1 MIYIGFSFMKVIHK
15 QNTQS
20 ILICVT
26 TLLFSTVSFAQSRND
41 IIIHSAP
48 SQLKQLINQVL
59 PSHPKFTA
67 AQAKLDAVKAQY
79 DAATNAIYN
88 PEIELDGQKTTIQT
102 YTVGLS
108 QTIDW
113 GDQQGIKTQIAK
125 YHIDAS
131 QAKFKSERQQLIRDL
146 LITIGSYQNTIKL
159 AELSKQRLALMKNF
173 FELARKKFNA
183 GDLNQVEFDLA
194 QLAYSESIFNNAKI
208 FSDLINAEQT
218 YYALYGSYSL
228 SKTSLPDLSVDFKD
242 IALPSD
248 LDNFIMSLPQMR
260 LVRAN
265 VAASKESINLRQSE
279 GSADPTI
286 SIRGGKEDKESL
298 VGISISMP
306 LNVRN
311 TFSAETEEAR
321 KDYLRTE
328 KLAQQ
333 AWRDLRRDIIS
344 QTSQYQ
350 LTLKAWDQWKQY
362 GQLSLNRQLNSLKR
376 FWRAGDISTTDYL
389 VQIKQNLDT
398 QSAGLELQNTL
409 WSSWLTWLE
418 STAQIESWLQLK
430 DIRNQ

>member
-15 QNTQS
+15 QDTQR

-26 TLLFSTVSFAQSRND
+26 TLLFSTVSFAQSKND
-41 IIIHSAP
+41 INIHSAP

-59 PSHPKFTA
+59 PTHPKFTA
-67 AQAKLDAVKAQY
+67 AQAELDAVKAQY
-79 DAATNAIYN
+79 DAANNAIYN
-88 PEIELDGQKTTIQT
+88 PELELDGQKTTIQT

-113 GDQQGIKTQIAK
+113 GDQQGIKTLIAQ
-125 YHIDAS
+125 HNIDAS
-131 QAKFKSERQQLIRDL
+131 QAKFQSERQQLIRDL
-146 LITIGSYQNTIKL
+146 LIAIGNYKNSNRL
-159 AELSKQRLALMKNF
+159 ADLSNQRLALMKNF
-173 FELARKKFNA
+173 FDLAKQKYSA
-183 GDLNQVEFDLA
+183 GDLSQVELDLA

-208 FSDLINAEQT
+208 FSATSEAEQA
-218 YYALYGSYSL
+218 YYAMYGSHAL
-228 SKTSLPDLSVDFKD
+228 SKSSLPDLSIEYKD
-242 IALPSD
+242 VSIPSEI
-248 LDNFIMSLPQMR
+248 DNFIMSLPQMR

-298 VGISISMP
+298 VGITFSMP

-321 KDYLRTE
+321 KNYLQVE
-328 KLAQQ
+328 QLSQQ
-333 AWRDLRRDIIS
+333 AWRELRRDIVS

-350 LTLKAWDQWKQY
+350 LTLKAWRQWKEY
-362 GQLSLNRQLNSLKR
+362 GQQSLDRQLNLLKR
-376 FWRAGDISTTDYL
+376 LWRAGDISTTDYL

-398 QSAGLELQNTL
+398 QSAGIELQNTL
-409 WSSWLTWLE
+409 RTSWLTWLE

-430 DIRNQ
+430 NIRNQ